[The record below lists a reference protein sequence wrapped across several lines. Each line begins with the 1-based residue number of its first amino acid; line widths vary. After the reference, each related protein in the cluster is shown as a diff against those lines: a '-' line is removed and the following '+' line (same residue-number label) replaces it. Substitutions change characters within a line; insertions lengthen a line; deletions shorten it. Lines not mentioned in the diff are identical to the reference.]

1 MKILPLFLALGH
13 ALAVPAIAEQRL
25 LKLVARSLTPEPSFT
40 IQDGE
45 QMTILSV
52 LVSEDLARSAVAV
65 EVRYV
70 GIDATFRLDSGD
82 HISGPATVTLRYA
95 KRTGREVAVAECL
108 WTFNTYAA
116 SPPLQSL
123 AIQRSEDAST
133 WSTIRTFED
142 RSTNAFYRW
151 KIEPRQ

>member
-1 MKILPLFLALGH
+1 MKILPLFLAIGH

-65 EVRYV
+65 EVR
-70 GIDATFRLDSGD
+70 RRSPSLPRPMSRSG
-82 HISGPATVTLRYA
+82 S
-95 KRTGREVAVAECL
+95 TG
-108 WTFNTYAA
+108 
-116 SPPLQSL
+116 
-123 AIQRSEDAST
+123 
-133 WSTIRTFED
+133 
-142 RSTNAFYRW
+142 
-151 KIEPRQ
+151 

>member
-1 MKILPLFLALGH
+1 MKIFPLSWALCFGLAAP
-13 ALAVPAIAEQRL
+13 ALAEQRL
-25 LKLVARSLTPEPSFT
+25 LKLVARSSTPQPSVT
-40 IQDGE
+40 IADGE

-52 LVSEDLARSAVAV
+52 LVSEDLVRSAVAV

-95 KRTGREVAVAECL
+95 KRNGREVAVAECL
-108 WTFNTYAA
+108 WTYNSFAA
-116 SPPLQSL
+116 SPPVQSL

>member
-1 MKILPLFLALGH
+1 MKIFPLSWALCFGLA
-13 ALAVPAIAEQRL
+13 APAIAEQRL
-25 LKLVARSLTPEPSFT
+25 LKLVARSSTPQPSVT
-40 IQDGE
+40 IADGE

-52 LVSEDLARSAVAV
+52 LVSEDLVRSAVAV

-95 KRTGREVAVAECL
+95 KRNGREVAVAECL
-108 WTFNTYAA
+108 WTYNSFAA
-116 SPPLQSL
+116 SPPVQSL